1 MIVAPPAV
9 QAGNDTLSVPL
20 LFARSF
26 TPEECLALR
35 SIQDKRPPRLD
46 SLQFPIEDYRHAH
59 TWYID
64 REEAPWAF
72 SRLAAL
78 GDKANGKYRLDITGI
93 EESLLLVRYVERG
106 HFAWHADSGPGILSR
121 RKISLCVQL
130 SQPGDYDGG
139 GLEFSGSGEASLSRG
154 VGTAVAFPAF
164 LSHRVAPVTRGE
176 RWSLVGWVH
185 GPPFR

>member
-1 MIVAPPAV
+1 MNLAQPAT
-9 QAGNDTLSVPL
+9 QARNDAHGMPL

-26 TPEECLALR
+26 SLEECLALR
-35 SIQDKRPPRLD
+35 AIHETRPPRLD
-46 SLQFPIEDYRHAH
+46 SLQFPVEDYRHAH
-59 TWYID
+59 TWYIE

-78 GDKANGKYRLDITGI
+78 GDRANGRYRFDINAI

-130 SQPGDYDGG
+130 SLPGDYDGG

-176 RWSLVGWVH
+176 RWSLVGWMN